1 MTRRV
6 LIYPLKNMSDTLL
19 KNCTSQEQ
27 LEKIIKGQERKF
39 RWRDDWPAMEAALQA
54 AGTAAI
60 AAHENKHTPEKPQD
74 VA

>member
-1 MTRRV
+1 
-6 LIYPLKNMSDTLL
+6 MSASLL

-39 RWRDDWPAMEAALQA
+39 RWRDDWPTMEAALQA

-60 AAHENKHTPEKPQD
+60 AALENKKTTDQPQD
-74 VA
+74 PA